1 MSRRIDLNV
10 ELSDE
15 DVEYLEARG
24 AWGQRQLAENKALL
38 SQHEF
43 YRNKRA
49 NQAPD
54 PEPEMSDEEKVKLL
68 EEAEEWISNAKVP
81 ELQARL
87 SEEGLPADGKQ
98 ADLRTRLM
106 DLVTERYS

>member
-10 ELSDE
+10 PLSDE
-15 DVEYLEARG
+15 DAEYLELRG

-43 YRNKRA
+43 YDNKRA

-54 PEPEMSDEEKVKLL
+54 TEPDMSDEEKVKLL
-68 EEAEEWISNAKVP
+68 EEAEEWITNAKVP

-87 SEEGLPADGKQ
+87 SEEGLPTDGKQ
-98 ADLRTRLM
+98 ADLRARLM
-106 DLVTERYS
+106 ELVTERYS